1 LSAAANLKPSD
12 GDVVAVKASIAASLR
27 SAPAH
32 EAPYRHWMP
41 TRMFPEPVVDN
52 LMALPFTAQDVHGLS
67 GKRELHNDTRAYFGQ
82 DNIARYPVCDVVARA
97 FQDEGTI
104 RTIAEVTGADLDGTY
119 LRIEYA
125 VDAAGF
131 WLHPHTDLGVKRLTL
146 LYYLA
151 ADGQEDLGTDVYAA
165 ADRWAKRAPFRR
177 NEALMF
183 VPSDN
188 TWHGFEPRPIEGA
201 RKSVIINYVTEDWRE
216 RWQLAYA
223 DRPIRALSSART
235 A

>member
-1 LSAAANLKPSD
+1 LPAAANLKSSD
-12 GDVVAVKASIAASLR
+12 ADLAAVKTSIAESLR
-27 SAPAH
+27 AAPVYD
-32 EAPYRHWMP
+32 APYRHWAP
-41 TRMFPEPVVDN
+41 TRMFPEAVVDS
-52 LMALPFTAQDVHGLS
+52 LIGLPFTAQDVHGVS
-67 GKRELHNDTRAYFGQ
+67 GKRELHNDTRSYFEK
-82 DNIARYPVCDVVARA
+82 DTIARHPVCDVVARA
-97 FQDEGTI
+97 FQHEDTV
-104 RTIAEVTGADLDGTY
+104 RTIAAVTGADLDGSY

-151 ADGQEDLGTDVYAA
+151 TDGQEDLGTDVYAA

-201 RKSVIINYVTEDWRE
+201 RKSVIINYVTDAWRE
-216 RWQLAYA
+216 RWQLAYP
-223 DRPIRALSSART
+223 DRPVRSPSIART